1 MRGCKIKLRRGR
13 GNSQWL
19 DLSFLTDRDG
29 AENPRRLFTVHFVS
43 TVAPVPVSHTGTGSG
58 TAAAAVTRLM
68 VVAAVRHA
76 VMDVLSGG
84 RAALHRTQGQALP
97 VAEPAG
103 MIAAAVGH
111 AVMDVPAGHLAALH
125 GTKRETL
132 AVAHAAGV
140 AIAAVGH
147 AVVGVPSGGLTALH
161 GTNSDLRRLWL
172 GVPAAAAVVSA
183 DVAVGHSR
191 NHQGQ
196 RRQAGQEQNRR
207 PFPGRLAGCG

>member
-111 AVMDVPAGHLAALH
+111 AVMDVPAG
-125 GTKRETL
+125 
-132 AVAHAAGV
+132 
-140 AIAAVGH
+140 
-147 AVVGVPSGGLTALH
+147 GLTALH

-183 DVAVGHSR
+183 AVAVGHSR